1 MSDGEESAYSGIYVF
16 HPNATN
22 LAINVGDVVTFVGLV
37 KDYFGLTEIAMNAD
51 AEVRVEGQAEI
62 PNPVMLSMEELCDP
76 ASAEPWE
83 GMLVSV
89 DNLTVT
95 DVAVFGGFTFSG
107 REGGCSIPV
116 SPTIA
121 TIDIGR
127 IFLGQSISRVTGLL
141 HYAFD
146 TFQILPRNDDDI
158 IIEPLATGVVSI
170 PSVRIGDVPMQ
181 SRVTFQGV
189 TVPAVDD
196 YFVYVSDPEGGAN
209 SGFRISDPD
218 RNVTLNV
225 GDKVDVDLMIQSET
239 SGRLIQ
245 VRVAGAA
252 IGPAALTI
260 SREEFQD
267 PSFLYA
273 LVRLE
278 QLTVTQPEPTIE
290 FVEDEEETRV
300 YGDRNAAFE
309 LNIGTVSK
317 RFIAPPFPYLRAGD
331 LFDSIE
337 GVLLA

>member
-1 MSDGEESAYSGIYVF
+1 
-16 HPNATN
+16 
-22 LAINVGDVVTFVGLV
+22 
-37 KDYFGLTEIAMNAD
+37 
-51 AEVRVEGQAEI
+51 
-62 PNPVMLSMEELCDP
+62 
-76 ASAEPWE
+76 
-83 GMLVSV
+83 
-89 DNLTVT
+89 
-95 DVAVFGGFTFSG
+95 
-107 REGGCSIPV
+107 
-116 SPTIA
+116 
-121 TIDIGR
+121 
-127 IFLGQSISRVTGLL
+127 
-141 HYAFD
+141 
-146 TFQILPRNDDDI
+146 
-158 IIEPLATGVVSI
+158 
-170 PSVRIGDVPMQ
+170 MQ

-189 TVPAVDD
+189 TVTAVDD

-273 LVRLE
+273 MVRLE

-337 GVLLA
+337 GVLLRHEFEMIEEVGLLSRKLWLPLDRGPQMILGRIDPPVMLAFAWVILRLETW